1 MITILL
7 LLSISIG
14 AVVADPSTTCFQNSQ
29 KCEVVNGNLI
39 DIYVETTWQ
48 ECSLLCQDELNC
60 VAFNHF
66 GQNSDFYPHNACLL
80 FSACESK
87 LSCSDCVIGIS
98 QEDCL
103 CSVPY
108 QGLIDDGDYVD
119 IAAEVP
125 SEAACKSLCSRTT
138 RCAVYTYY
146 DSEDLYEP
154 EMCWMLSN
162 SGLLR
167 SATTCEH
174 CKTGPASCRA
184 EQECQAAVLTDDDG
198 TTNQYVFARSSS
210 TASLVSAEKECFLE
224 VRALAIGGGGSGYLG
239 GGGSGYAEF
248 GVLQLRANE
257 TLDLVVGQGGETSS
271 VEKDGQVLLIAAAG
285 QNNDNYN
292 GGDGYSGGGAGT
304 GGSGGEGKDGGSDGS
319 DGVDYSSSY
328 KGGKGSGLDVGALN
342 MTRFVLTPGKAGTN
356 HGNVGGGGGGILVN
370 GEKPSS
376 GDSYDGEG
384 FGGGGGYSFNG
395 FPGCVLVEV

>member
-1 MITILL
+1 MITLL
-7 LLSISIG
+7 LLLG
-14 AVVADPSTTCFQNSQ
+14 VVVADPSTTCFQNRQ
-29 KCEVVNGNLI
+29 KCEVVNGNLM
-39 DIYVETTWQ
+39 DMYVETTWQ

-66 GQNSDFYPHNACLL
+66 GPNSDFYPHNACLL

-108 QGLIDDGDYVD
+108 QGLIDSGDYVD

-138 RCAVYTYY
+138 HCAVYTYY

-154 EMCWMLSN
+154 EMCIMLSD

-167 SATTCEH
+167 SATACEN
-174 CKTGPASCRA
+174 CRTGPAACRA
-184 EQECQAAVLTDDDG
+184 EEPCQAAVLTDDG

-210 TASLVSAEKECFLE
+210 TATLVSAEKECFLE
-224 VRALAIGGGGSGYLG
+224 VRALAIGGGGHSGGYGG
-239 GGGSGYAEF
+239 GGGSGYAEY
-248 GVLQLRANE
+248 GVIQLQANE
-257 TLDLVVGQGGETSS
+257 TLDLVVGEGRETSS
-271 VEKDGQVLLIAAAG
+271 VEKDGQVLLMAAAG
-285 QNNDNYN
+285 QDNDGYN
-292 GGDGYSGGGAGT
+292 GGDGYSGGGAT
-304 GGSGGEGKDGGSDGS
+304 SGSSIPGRDGGSDGS
-319 DGVDYSSSY
+319 DGEDYDSS
-328 KGGKGSGLDVGALN
+328 KRGGKGSGLDVGALN
-342 MTRFVLTPGKAGTN
+342 MTRFVLTPGKAGT
-356 HGNVGGGGGGILVN
+356 HYSGGGYGGGGGGILVN
-370 GEKPSS
+370 GEKPSGGS
-376 GDSYDGEG
+376 SNRGEG
-384 FGGGGGYSFNG
+384 FGGGGYYYENG